1 MWSDE
6 EAAHV
11 RCVTWRSPLESQ
23 RQSGLRLPGIIPA
36 FTRIQEQQRCMAFSH
51 ESGEVRFV
59 LQFTSSQLD
68 IPWGKDFLVES
79 RLELCAPA
87 EDAHAT
93 ASGYARVRWLRQPS
107 LSFIRHEVER
117 RSLEQTAASM
127 REMMQ
132 MAVSYLRSAAV
143 VPDDAAGEEAQPA
156 SEAGEAEAAS
166 EGAFGEGRPCEDS
179 SEAIRF
185 APVAFSAVCDALR
198 TTEDKCR
205 RAGEMPLWVLAR
217 WVVLLVLCVAMFMC
231 GRTSAL
237 RADESSS

>member
-6 EAAHV
+6 AEAAHV
-11 RCVTWRSPLESQ
+11 RCVTWRSPLEGH
-23 RQSGLRLPGIIPA
+23 RHSGLRLPGIPA
-36 FTRIQEQQRCMAFSH
+36 YTRIQEQQRCMAFCH
-51 ESGEVRFV
+51 EGGEVRLV

-68 IPWGKDFLVES
+68 IPWGKDFQIES

-87 EDAHAT
+87 EDALAT

-127 REMMQ
+127 RQMMH
-132 MAVSYLRSAAV
+132 MAASYLRNAAV
-143 VPDDAAGEEAQPA
+143 VPDDGAGEEAPPK
-156 SEAGEAEAAS
+156 AGEAEAAS
-166 EGAFGEGRPCEDS
+166 EGALGEGRPRDDS

-198 TTEDKCR
+198 TTDDKCS
-205 RAGEMPLWVLAR
+205 RAGEMPLCLVR
-217 WVVLLVLCVAMFMC
+217 WVALLVLCMAVFIC
-231 GRTSAL
+231 GRTSAKS
-237 RADESSS
+237 ASSS

>member
-1 MWSDE
+1 
-6 EAAHV
+6 
-11 RCVTWRSPLESQ
+11 
-23 RQSGLRLPGIIPA
+23 
-36 FTRIQEQQRCMAFSH
+36 MAFSH
-51 ESGEVRFV
+51 EGGEVRLV

-68 IPWGKDFLVES
+68 IPWGRDFTIES

-93 ASGYARVRWLRQPS
+93 AMGYARVRWLRQPS

-127 REMMQ
+127 RQMMH
-132 MAVSYLRSAAV
+132 MAASYLRNAAV
-143 VPDDAAGEEAQPA
+143 VPDDGAGEEAPP
-156 SEAGEAEAAS
+156 EAGEAQAAS
-166 EGAFGEGRPCEDS
+166 EGAVGEGRPRDDS

-198 TTEDKCR
+198 TTDDKCS

-217 WVVLLVLCVAMFMC
+217 WMALLVLCVAVFIC
-231 GRTSAL
+231 GRTSAKS
-237 RADESSS
+237 ASSS